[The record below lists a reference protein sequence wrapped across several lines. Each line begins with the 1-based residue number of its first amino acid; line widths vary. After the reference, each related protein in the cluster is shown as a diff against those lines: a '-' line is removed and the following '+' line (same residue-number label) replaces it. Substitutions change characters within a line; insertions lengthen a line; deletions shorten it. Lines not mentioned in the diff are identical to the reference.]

1 MESTINIISLNLNGI
16 QNKIDT
22 LIDLIDTSKP
32 DLLLLQETKLSK
44 ETNLVFDHP
53 DYKINEFRRDNQQ
66 NNNRS
71 PGGGLMTLTKKTLQI
86 IDEYEK
92 TINNNEFLSTKI
104 KTEKSNLE
112 IINYYN
118 PLTNL
123 IDTNNILK
131 LTKNKNSIF
140 IGDLTA
146 NHQNWH
152 NLQTNPGGT
161 VLFKTISNN
170 NLTHSKYTE
179 YTYKHPGTG
188 TESTNGMSR
197 SRESW

>member
-118 PLTNL
+118 PLTHL

-131 LTKNKNSIF
+131 LTKNKNSII
-140 IGDLTA
+140 IGDLNA
-146 NHQNWH
+146 KHQNWF
-152 NLQTNPGGT
+152 NLQANPHT
-161 VLFKTISNN
+161 
-170 NLTHSKYTE
+170 
-179 YTYKHPGTG
+179 
-188 TESTNGMSR
+188 
-197 SRESW
+197 